1 MQIEGK
7 DILETEREM
16 FKTDHTEIGAR
27 LAEMWSLPETV
38 TEVISHHHKPENAVL
53 SPDLSHIVYLAV
65 FLMSRFH
72 TGYQNQRVDT
82 ENFDGR
88 LEKIGLSVSKLSA
101 IVEFIPTTI
110 LQTM

>member
-1 MQIEGK
+1 MQIEEK
-7 DILETEREM
+7 DILETERNM
-16 FKTDHTEIGAR
+16 FRTDHTEIGAR

-38 TEVISHHHKPENAVL
+38 AEVISLHHTPENAVVSPEL
-53 SPDLSHIVYLAV
+53 SYIVYLAV

-72 TGYQNQRVDT
+72 TGYQNQRVNT
-82 ENFDGR
+82 ENFNGR
-88 LEKIGLSVSKLSA
+88 LEKIGLSVSRLSD